1 MLPTNIL
8 QTYGK
13 WMDNSVALR
22 KKLMKIEESLRSPRI
37 DLNSSW
43 LNNQSDD
50 SPQQDH
56 VPPLTMEDLFQSSPI
71 VPQITNRHLSTAE
84 RVLPQKNV
92 FSNINPTSS
101 FGGRTSHLSATS
113 GVEQENEQL
122 WKKLSALREDN
133 ARLVSQNHSLV
144 REIESI
150 QIELTESK
158 VKVSNLGPSI
168 KEKTQRISQLNG
180 DILDLEAII
189 ESQQEALRVIENKL
203 EESQRKVA
211 EKDKLLEELSEECKR
226 IKEELY
232 EQSRRGKRTEQ
243 QRNEALI
250 NAEELTEAFKRYKEK
265 TTEKITMFQAN
276 EENWQNSL
284 EHCGKDKEEL
294 YVKYITLE
302 KELEKKNEEIRLL
315 KQQNYDLK
323 VIQRDMEA
331 KSSGFYS
338 VLSDANEKI
347 QMLENELANKE
358 TILKDQEG
366 LRLENAELRLLT
378 ASQNEKLLQFSKELE
393 STKLEMKNLESLL
406 QLHRTVNKE
415 SESGVFSAGIINCSD
430 VFNVRKENEMKGS
443 KLSADSLS
451 ADPRLKLGMKDG
463 EIQKLESSLI
473 NSKVSKQQYSDVFDI
488 SGDSLDRMSPDL
500 SSSRKRNAEIK
511 TLEQHLEE
519 EQCKQKE
526 FEELQTE
533 LLEAESRI
541 STLDTQIT
549 EQIINC
555 QDLEEQLLEKEN
567 GMEKMEQEL
576 RKTKSQLS
584 TVEKQL
590 EEKTIAYS
598 AKAVKIVEYEQ
609 AFAEKNNE
617 IAKLEKLI
625 EKQQEE
631 NIAAREQTRKIQ
643 SEQCH
648 ELEKQ
653 IELLKRELEEEQ
665 AQMIKQKKTIS
676 TFQED
681 IYAKES
687 RIQSLEFLLEESR
700 QESKQQNERHDAAL
714 KTLQTQVEEETTKVK
729 ELETA
734 LAKCN
739 EELKMQLQ
747 QVDKNREQQEK
758 RLRKKSEEVHCLQKE
773 LKVSAHNLKEANEQN
788 IQQQQTLQ
796 HYQQMLQQGT
806 ARIGDLEDHQADL
819 QGEVSKLEQEL
830 LKQKITFTDE
840 LTKAEDKL
848 FKAYGEQDS
857 KHQQVSELC
866 SALKDTKTEME
877 KYKDKVTILEN
888 ELFQLRQ
895 DIANKDV
902 YLNQLEETLH
912 NAQTE
917 LNKKSKQ
924 VHELEENLH
933 QTESDCR
940 NSVQKALEMDSQLRN
955 MYKELQDTLNQ
966 FKELRD
972 VFQKA
977 QNGIEEKN
985 CTIEELTNELRQ
997 CKSELQE
1004 KDANIIDMDQALKDR
1019 QWELQQRA
1027 AQLTKLDMD
1036 VHEHKTE
1043 MEQKIIHL
1051 QASLE
1056 KAELSI
1062 KERNKQVGTLDEKL
1076 QSTQEQLCEKD
1087 FELLQKEQ
1095 QINHLK
1101 SEVEVKHLQ
1110 IEEYKQI
1117 LTSKEQCI
1125 IKQQQ
1130 EVLGESQKVRL
1141 AHQQM
1146 QHYHLELKE
1155 ARQRLAQVQKE
1166 ADHLTLEL
1174 DQAIQRSREKEAHAA
1189 HLAEDLSAAQAQE
1202 TQLEFKMQAEIK
1214 KLKEFVEHLMNA
1226 HEEEVKV
1233 LKESIPQLIA
1243 STEESSATHISNE
1256 QLLQLKQELEKS
1268 QETILRLE
1276 SELHFQKEVISATQE
1291 ALIIKESE
1299 VTRLQVKISGF
1310 ERAKGKQQAPSP
1322 MLHLQNEAENRKNF
1336 TGKARS
1342 FYPFAE
1348 NMNISFSV
1356 NDMYG
1361 IDIGSALNSM
1371 HYSNRIREGLEQSFN
1386 PRYISL
1392 QDTKDVSNQGAAL
1405 LSSSPKAETEENL
1418 ELTKLASKSNLE
1430 TLSAMSNDF
1439 TAMEQYN
1446 TKLGCPTDKSPG
1458 LSGEHVK
1465 SRLEECSAGKLQI
1478 PNAENAH
1485 CLNDSDLHEP
1495 SHSSLPMKYA
1505 EKCHFL
1511 QLCMNDFSEE
1521 SEHDQ
1526 SQK

>member
-1 MLPTNIL
+1 MTVIDVLL
-8 QTYGK
+8 QKGK

-567 GMEKMEQEL
+567 GMEKMEQE
-576 RKTKSQLS
+576 
-584 TVEKQL
+584 
-590 EEKTIAYS
+590 
-598 AKAVKIVEYEQ
+598 
-609 AFAEKNNE
+609 EKNNE

>member
-1 MLPTNIL
+1 MTVIDVLL
-8 QTYGK
+8 QKVK

-22 KKLMKIEESLRSPRI
+22 KKLMKIEESLQSPRI

-43 LNNQSDD
+43 LSDQSDD

-56 VPPLTMEDLFQSSPI
+56 IPPLTMDDLFQSSPV
-71 VPQITNRHLSTAE
+71 VPPITNRHLSTAE
-84 RVLPQKNV
+84 RALLQKNV

-150 QIELTESK
+150 QMELTESK

-168 KEKTQRISQLNG
+168 KEKTHHISQLNG

-189 ESQQEALRVIENKL
+189 ESQQNALSVIEKKL
-203 EESQRKVA
+203 DESQWMVA
-211 EKDKLLEELSEECKR
+211 EKDKLVEELSEECKR

-232 EQSRRGKRTEQ
+232 EQSRRGKRAEQ

-250 NAEELTEAFKRYKEK
+250 NAEELTEAFTRYKEK
-265 TTEKITMFQAN
+265 TAEKITMFQAN
-276 EENWQNSL
+276 EENLQNSL
-284 EHCGKDKEEL
+284 EHCDKYKEEL
-294 YVKYITLE
+294 YEKYIAAE

-315 KQQNYDLK
+315 QEQNCDLK
-323 VIQRDMEA
+323 VIPRDMEA
-331 KSSGFYS
+331 KDSELSSE
-338 VLSDANEKI
+338 LSDAKEKI

-358 TILKDQEG
+358 IILKDREG
-366 LRLENAELRLLT
+366 LRLENAELRLLA
-378 ASQNEKLLQFSKELE
+378 ASQNEKMLQFSKELE

-406 QLHRTVNKE
+406 QLHRTGNKE

-430 VFNVRKENEMKGS
+430 VFNMRKENERKDCKS
-443 KLSADSLS
+443 SAAFSNSLS
-451 ADPRLKLGMKDG
+451 ADPSLKLGMKDG
-463 EIQKLESSLI
+463 EIQRLESSLT
-473 NSKVSKQQYSDVFDI
+473 NSQVSKQQYVFDI
-488 SGDSLDRMSPDL
+488 SGDSLDRMNPDL
-500 SSSRKRNAEIK
+500 SSSRKRNAERK

-526 FEELQTE
+526 FEELQTK
-533 LLEAESRI
+533 LLEAESTI
-541 STLDTQIT
+541 STLET
-549 EQIINC
+549 QIINC
-555 QDLEEQLLEKEN
+555 QNFEEQLLEKEN
-567 GMEKMEQEL
+567 DMEKLEQEL

-598 AKAVKIVEYEQ
+598 VKAVKIVEYEQ

-617 IAKLEKLI
+617 IVKLEKLL

-631 NIAAREQTRKIQ
+631 NIAAREQSRKIQ

-665 AQMIKQKKTIS
+665 VQTIKQKQTIS
-676 TFQED
+676 TFQAD

-687 RIQSLEFLLEESR
+687 RIQSLEFLLEETG
-700 QESKQQNERHDAAL
+700 QESKQQNERNDAAL
-714 KTLQTQVEEETTKVK
+714 KTLQTQVEEETSKVK
-729 ELETA
+729 ELESA

-758 RLRKKSEEVHCLQKE
+758 KLRKKSEEVHCLQKE
-773 LKVSAHNLKEANEQN
+773 LKMSAHNLKEANEQN

-806 ARIGDLEDHQADL
+806 ARIGDLEDHQAVL

-830 LKQKITFTDE
+830 LKQKMTFTDE

-848 FKAYGEQDS
+848 FKAYEEQDS

-877 KYKDKVTILEN
+877 KYKDKVTVLEN
-888 ELFQLRQ
+888 ELSQLRE
-895 DIANKDV
+895 DIAEKDV
-902 YLNQLEETLH
+902 YLNQLEMTLH
-912 NAQTE
+912 NTQTE

-924 VHELEENLH
+924 VDELEENLH

-940 NSVQKALEMDSQLRN
+940 NSVQKALEMDSQLKN
-955 MYKELQDTLNQ
+955 MYKELQDTLDQ
-966 FKELRD
+966 LKELRD
-972 VFQKA
+972 VLQKA
-977 QNGIEEKN
+977 QNSIEEKN

-1004 KDANIIDMDQALKDR
+1004 KDANIIGMDQALKDR

-1036 VHEHKTE
+1036 VQEHKTE

-1056 KAELSI
+1056 KAELGI

-1076 QSTQEQLCEKD
+1076 QSTQKQLCEKD

-1095 QINHLK
+1095 QIKQLK

-1125 IKQQQ
+1125 LKQQQ

-1141 AHQQM
+1141 ACEQM
-1146 QHYHLELKE
+1146 QHCHLELKE
-1155 ARQRLAQVQKE
+1155 ARQQLAQVQKE
-1166 ADHLTLEL
+1166 ADRLTLEL
-1174 DQAIQRSREKEAHAA
+1174 DQTIQLSHEKEAHAA
-1189 HLAEDLSAAQAQE
+1189 HLAEDLSAAQARE

-1243 STEESSATHISNE
+1243 STEENSAIHNSNE

-1268 QETILRLE
+1268 QETILQLE
-1276 SELHFQKEVISATQE
+1276 SELQFQREVINATQE

-1322 MLHLQNEAENRKNF
+1322 MLHLQNEAENRKDF
-1336 TGKARS
+1336 TVKARS

-1386 PRYISL
+1386 PRHISL
-1392 QDTKDVSNQGAAL
+1392 QEIKDISNEGAAL

-1418 ELTKLASKSNLE
+1418 KLTNLASKSNLE
-1430 TLSAMSNDF
+1430 MLSAMSNDF
-1439 TAMEQYN
+1439 IAMEQYN
-1446 TKLGCPTDKSPG
+1446 TKLGYPTDKSPG
-1458 LSGEHVK
+1458 LSSEYVK
-1465 SRLEECSAGKLQI
+1465 SRLEGCSAGKLLI
-1478 PNAENAH
+1478 PNTENAH
-1485 CLNDSDLHEP
+1485 CRLNDSDLNGP

-1511 QLCMNDFSEE
+1511 QLCMNDISEE